1 MPFHLQQQQQ
11 QQLISPSQQVA
22 ALAAYNVMANF
33 QQKVIGGIS
42 HPYAH
47 SSMQQPNSHLLP
59 VTNAQMLTIQQQQ
72 QQQQKQQ
79 HSNSNHSLLLTPL
92 IQPGS
97 ISYAS
102 LPPPTQQT
110 HQQQQLQSG

>member
-1 MPFHLQQQQQ
+1 MPFHLQQQQQQQQQ

-59 VTNAQMLTIQQQQ
+59 LTNVDYPTTAAATATTTSF
-72 QQQQKQQ
+72 KQ
-79 HSNSNHSLLLTPL
+79 
-92 IQPGS
+92 
-97 ISYAS
+97 
-102 LPPPTQQT
+102 
-110 HQQQQLQSG
+110 